1 MLTEHEYLIHQKYKT
16 NCLFQMIQLGKRGKY
31 IMFKVKPKCVS
42 CGKDIQGGELVYVE
56 LRYPEYAGMTEIKKW
71 LDNEGKINCK
81 ECHSKQ

>member
-1 MLTEHEYLIHQKYKT
+1 ML
-16 NCLFQMIQLGKRGKY
+16 
-31 IMFKVKPKCVS
+31 KVKPKCVS

-71 LDNEGKINCK
+71 LDNEGKIHCK